1 MDKYEY
7 KQHVQELEMQYD
19 AKCKNIENSKK
30 SELEELKSIDKKMD
44 KMIDILEELKESLNT
59 NNSIL
64 KAIALKGGK

>member
-1 MDKYEY
+1 MDKYVC
-7 KQHVQELEMQYD
+7 KQYQELKIQQYD